1 MSPSRLPCSVT
12 LAEAVPGRARRGLRE
27 EATLELLVE
36 LLLGECGPGAMQGLR
51 ARPGRCQA
59 TQRSPHQV
67 EKPGP
72 PGPQEAWA
80 GGSAL
85 TSDTTRRGATIVWHP
100 AVITFV
106 KYNSFP
112 GKRFIVFII
121 NIMCTTNRVC
131 HNAIQT
137 TKVCQTHYI
146 AHVFRVP
153 KVAYLK

>member
-1 MSPSRLPCSVT
+1 MT

-36 LLLGECGPGAMQGLR
+36 LFLRECGPGAMQGLR
-51 ARPGRCQA
+51 TRPGRCQA

-72 PGPQEAWA
+72 PGPQEAWV

-85 TSDTTRRGATIVWHP
+85 TRITTRRGATVVRHP

-112 GKRFIVFII
+112 GKRFLVFIL
-121 NIMCTTNRVC
+121 NITCTTGNRAC
-131 HNAIQT
+131 HNTITNLQT

-146 AHVFRVP
+146 AHVVRVP
-153 KVAYLK
+153 

>member
-1 MSPSRLPCSVT
+1 MLWYLGLFHVPYTICLENNIVKTKFGLKTSPQWCLMSPSRLPGLVT

-36 LLLGECGPGAMQGLR
+36 LLLRECGPGAMQRPR

-72 PGPQEAWA
+72 PGPQEAWV

-85 TSDTTRRGATIVWHP
+85 TSGTTRRGATV
-100 AVITFV
+100 V
-106 KYNSFP
+106 
-112 GKRFIVFII
+112 
-121 NIMCTTNRVC
+121 
-131 HNAIQT
+131 
-137 TKVCQTHYI
+137 
-146 AHVFRVP
+146 
-153 KVAYLK
+153 